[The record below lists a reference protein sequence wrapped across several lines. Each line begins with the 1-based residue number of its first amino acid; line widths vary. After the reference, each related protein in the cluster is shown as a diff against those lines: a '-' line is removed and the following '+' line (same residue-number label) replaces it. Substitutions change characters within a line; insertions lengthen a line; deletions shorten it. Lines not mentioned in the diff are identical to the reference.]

1 MEAKMENKDFSNGV
15 EFEQYLHQEG
25 VKLCWI
31 WFPEDE
37 ENPEEIILEH
47 CYNNETLEDLSE
59 DEVQSI
65 MAKYGEELMKL
76 IESSLNQ
83 MYEELDDPELQE
95 EDEWAE
101 LDAIKPLSY
110 DD

>member
-1 MEAKMENKDFSNGV
+1 MESKDFSNGV
-15 EFEQYLHQEG
+15 EFEQYLHQEN
-25 VKLCWI
+25 VKMCWI
-31 WFPEDE
+31 WFPEDG
-37 ENPEEIILEH
+37 ENPEEIFLEH

-65 MAKYGEELMKL
+65 MAKYGEDLMKL

-101 LDAIKPLSY
+101 PDAIKPLQY